1 MQDKHKWCRVYL
13 VVCGLVLGYVTVS
26 VCKARTVEKTS
37 FIPNMV
43 LGDLVLGEFIHS
55 HHSANRRAAQI
66 CSLSLVSE
74 TARALFPNSYPN

>member
-43 LGDLVLGEFIHS
+43 LGEFIHS
-55 HHSANRRAAQI
+55 HHSASRRAAQI

-74 TARALFPNSYPN
+74 TARALFPNSYFN